1 MTLQGAIR
9 VAGGFTQKAYKQN
22 IEVVRYYIKNNERKV
37 HIIEVPYA
45 KIDTFK
51 LHNFDDIHVHKIPN
65 WGHTKV
71 VTIKGQVMFPGTYV
85 IHTGERLA
93 SVLKRAGG
101 FTNNAF
107 LRGAVFTRA
116 SIKKLQRQRLQQS
129 LLTLKQKALAL
140 SASPKSFGQ
149 KGSKTNLIAIT
160 DMIDKM
166 SKEAQNLGPIGRISI
181 KLQKNLARFALS
193 KSNIVL
199 KNHDTLDIPS
209 PNNTVLIVGQV
220 MSPTAVVYASN
231 NANYYIKQAGGL
243 TNRADNDH
251 MYVIHA
257 NGSAQKLDTG
267 WFGNENI
274 IRAGDTIIVP
284 QELITYSGLQMTKDI
299 ASIFYQFAL
308 TTASLH
314 VIGVL

>member
-1 MTLQGAIR
+1 M
-9 VAGGFTQKAYKQN
+9 
-22 IEVVRYYIKNNERKV
+22 
-37 HIIEVPYA
+37 
-45 KIDTFK
+45 
-51 LHNFDDIHVHKIPN
+51 
-65 WGHTKV
+65 
-71 VTIKGQVMFPGTYV
+71 TIKGQVMFPGTYV

-181 KLQKNLARFALS
+181 KLQRNIARFALS

-199 KNHDTLDIPS
+199 KNHDTLNVPS

-243 TNRADNDH
+243 TSRADNDH

-267 WFGNENI
+267 WFSNENI